1 METVLE
7 IYVSLEKMGVLF
19 NFTVVLSYEQRDPV
33 LISGIRAE
41 DMLLACIERFQ
52 ATSYY
57 DVATMIFS
65 GKLFQFMQ
73 QGK

>member
-33 LISGIRAE
+33 
-41 DMLLACIERFQ
+41 
-52 ATSYY
+52 
-57 DVATMIFS
+57 
-65 GKLFQFMQ
+65 
-73 QGK
+73 